1 MPIAVLHPPGVAP
14 RHPVPIEKGFGAGS
28 WLAGR
33 AAPRPVSNDMRSHAS
48 AQDVA
53 GALHQGWRIMLEA
66 IEDSALL
73 TDADARVMF
82 ANRDA
87 EMLLRRGEWLRL
99 RDGRLHAVR
108 MADRARLGA
117 AIRAAAL
124 SLGPQRQKARL
135 AIGAAEGGI
144 PCIAVIGAATGLPFA
159 EAGLPCPAALLILRD
174 PSPGVDAALLRE
186 LFGLTDAEARIATH
200 IAQGLPL
207 RVASRCEGV
216 AHSTARTHLQAVFG
230 KVGVHSQSALASV
243 LARLPRRERQE
254 G

>member
-1 MPIAVLHPPGVAP
+1 M
-14 RHPVPIEKGFGAGS
+14 
-28 WLAGR
+28 
-33 AAPRPVSNDMRSHAS
+33 RPLSNDMRGHAS

-73 TDADARVMF
+73 TNADARVMF

-87 EMLLRRGEWLRL
+87 EMLLRHGEWLRL
-99 RDGRLHAVR
+99 RDGRLHAARPV
-108 MADRARLGA
+108 DQARLSA
-117 AIRAAAL
+117 AIRSAVL
-124 SLGPQRQKARL
+124 SPGLQRQKVRI
-135 AIGAAEGGI
+135 AIGTAEGGI
-144 PCIAVIGAATGLPFA
+144 PCIATIGTATGLPFA
-159 EAGLPCPAALLILRD
+159 EAGLPRPAALLILRD
-174 PSPGVDAALLRE
+174 PSPSVDAALLRA
-186 LFGLTDAEARIATH
+186 LFGLTDAEARIAAH